1 MKSMFS
7 EFDLNNF
14 PWKFGTYHR
23 TWKIPSEYFSSFK
36 ILSKNIYIPDNAI
49 RYLEFRYG
57 NWKVPTAIG
66 ILELTIK
73 VCQKKSPDSFKCF

>member
-1 MKSMFS
+1 MKNENFIFRNFRKLIRVFFGFMKSMFS

-36 ILSKNIYIPDNAI
+36 ILVRIFTYP
-49 RYLEFRYG
+49 LM
-57 NWKVPTAIG
+57 
-66 ILELTIK
+66 
-73 VCQKKSPDSFKCF
+73 Q